1 MSINNNDEVS
11 ALLRLEAAVRVR
23 NYVKEYSVGDD
34 LGIRA
39 EVLAITEANKA
50 LNELEK
56 IRGSKFDAKAS
67 YEEMFLRNAKK
78 KAE

>member
-1 MSINNNDEVS
+1 MINNNDELS

-23 NYVKEYSVGDD
+23 NYVKDNAVGDD
-34 LGIRA
+34 LGISA
-39 EVLAITEANKA
+39 EAMAVIETNKA
-50 LNELEK
+50 LNELEE

-67 YEEMFLRNAKK
+67 YEEMARMNAIK